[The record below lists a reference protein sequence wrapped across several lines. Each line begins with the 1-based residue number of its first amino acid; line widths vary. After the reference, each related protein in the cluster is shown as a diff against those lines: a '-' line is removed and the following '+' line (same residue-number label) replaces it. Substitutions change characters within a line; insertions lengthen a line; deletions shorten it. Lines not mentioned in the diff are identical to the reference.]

1 MKISNISVGSLKI
14 KNLAPFFVAVILIII
29 ASEKYGY
36 MSVLKGV
43 GIFSGIVLFNLSI
56 VRFYQEILVFFKMK
70 SWGISTLFTMALTAV
85 IIGIPFVFI
94 SYLDSKFLILGSV
107 LSVGVLGALFIYDIV
122 RKMVS

>member
-14 KNLAPFFVAVILIII
+14 KNLAPFFVVVILIII

-36 MSVLKGV
+36 MSVFKGL

-56 VRFYQEILVFFKMK
+56 VRFYQEILVFFKMR
-70 SWGISTLFTMALTAV
+70 SWSISTLFTMALTAV

-94 SYLDSKFLILGSV
+94 YYLDSKFLILGSV
-107 LSVGVLGALFIYDIV
+107 LSVGVLGALFIYDVI
-122 RKMVS
+122 RKMVG